1 MMVNA
6 PHDPWSPPIA
16 RGASGRTLLL
26 ALVSAFGCLVLLGA
40 LLLEWPPSSSQPV
53 MQMSTSIGHPA
64 APSDRREPPATQ

>member
-1 MMVNA
+1 
-6 PHDPWSPPIA
+6 
-16 RGASGRTLLL
+16 L